1 MAAEIARAGVA
12 RLVARRTCGAPAAV
26 DPAPAPAPV
35 QAPSSAQ
42 RIADVQVGSLP
53 GPGHLVVPRGA
64 RRLVRCFGELG
75 DFAGSR
81 LRQLA
86 GSCAAQ
92 GLATLQFDLL
102 SAAVQ
107 TLPATALDAD
117 LPAQRLAQV
126 LSWAQCQSALAG
138 LYLGLL
144 GAGAGAAA
152 ALGLAA
158 AKPGQV
164 SAVVACGGRLDLPAH
179 CLMQVSAPTLLLVGG
194 GDPAML
200 ANHRAALLQLGGS
213 RRLEVVPG
221 GALLFNGPAA
231 MATVSAL
238 AGEWFAS

>member
-1 MAAEIARAGVA
+1 M
-12 RLVARRTCGAPAAV
+12 
-26 DPAPAPAPV
+26 
-35 QAPSSAQ
+35 
-42 RIADVQVGSLP
+42 
-53 GPGHLVVPRGA
+53 
-64 RRLVRCFGELG
+64 
-75 DFAGSR
+75 
-81 LRQLA
+81 
-86 GSCAAQ
+86 
-92 GLATLQFDLL
+92 QFDLL

-152 ALGLAA
+152 LGLAA

-164 SAVVACGGRLDLPAH
+164 SAVVACGGRLDLPAR
-179 CLMQVSAPTLLLVGG
+179 CLMQVSAPTLLVVGG

>member
-1 MAAEIARAGVA
+1 MAADIARSGVA
-12 RLVARRTCGAPAAV
+12 RLIGRKTGVAPQV
-26 DPAPAPAPV
+26 VEPAPAPI
-35 QAPSSAQ
+35 QAPLYAQ
-42 RIADVQVGSLP
+42 RVTDVQVGSLP

-64 RRLVRCFGELG
+64 RRLVLCFGELG

-102 SAAVQ
+102 SAAEQ
-107 TLPATALDAD
+107 TLPATAQNAD
-117 LPAQRLAQV
+117 LPAQRLVQV
-126 LSWAQCQSALAG
+126 LSWAQRQSALTG

-179 CLMQVSAPTLLLVGG
+179 CLMQVSAPTLLLVGSD
-194 GDPAML
+194 DPALL
-200 ANHRAALLQLGGS
+200 ASNRAALLQLGGK

-221 GALLFNGPAA
+221 GALLFNGPGA